1 MAPGAG
7 RSADDGLADW
17 QQRVSAAYFPLVTE
31 GRRGKN
37 FRGRLDIWQLGL
49 VSATRIDCD
58 AVLYR
63 RTPRHLREERESAFL
78 ISIPGSAE
86 VTFHQSARQAQCRP
100 GGFVIERS
108 DAPYE
113 YWHDTPDVQWVA
125 KIPRDSV
132 RARIGSF
139 EKFLGLSMDARSGIA
154 SYFLSSLSSAVTHAD
169 AMDESARALA
179 GEHLIEVLCL
189 ALLAGERALDSS
201 ESAVRR
207 AHLHRAETFIRKSL
221 KNPGLSAGTVAEACG
236 ISMRYLQQ
244 LFEGTG
250 FTASGYIRECRL
262 VRSDEDL
269 RRGADTITAI
279 AYRWGFSDQA
289 QFSRHYRAR
298 FGLTPSEARHGVAA
312 SSISQLMK

>member
-1 MAPGAG
+1 MASGACLSVEG
-7 RSADDGLADW
+7 GLADW
-17 QQRVSAAYFPLVTE
+17 QQTVSAAYFPLVTE
-31 GRRGKN
+31 GRREKS
-37 FRGRLDIWQLGL
+37 FRGRLDIWRLGL

-58 AVLYR
+58 GVLYR
-63 RTPRHLREERESAFL
+63 RTSRHLREEKESSFL

-86 VTFHQSARQAQCRP
+86 VTFHQSARQTQCRP

-113 YWHDTPDVQWVA
+113 YWHENPDVQWVA
-125 KIPRDSV
+125 KVPRDSV

-154 SYFLSSLSSAVTHAD
+154 SYFLSSLHSAVTHAD
-169 AMDESARALA
+169 TLDDSGRLLA

-189 ALLAGERALDSS
+189 ALLAGERAIDSS
-201 ESAVRR
+201 ESAIRQ
-207 AHLHRAETFIRKSL
+207 AHLQRAEGFIRKSL
-221 KNPGLSAGTVAEACG
+221 KNPGLSAATVAEACG

-244 LFEGTG
+244 LFEATG
-250 FTASGYIRECRL
+250 FTVSGYIRECRL
-262 VRSDEDL
+262 IRCDEDL
-269 RRGADTITAI
+269 RRKADTVTAI

-298 FGLTPSEARHGVAA
+298 FGMTPSEARLTA
-312 SSISQLMK
+312 